1 LQLSEKEVMSVLDIY
16 WDMIRKTLSSLEHNR
31 LYLRGLGTFYIKHW
45 AVSKKIKINNA
56 VIAKYTENPT
66 SGSLTIINE
75 LMKDNLKLNKVWDK
89 EVESKQEWNR
99 IKDERRNQNLEG
111 EEQDS

>member
-1 LQLSEKEVMSVLDIY
+1 LQLSEKEVASVLDVY
-16 WDMIRKTLSSLEHNR
+16 WDKIRKTLSSLEHNKIF
-31 LYLRGLGTFYIKHW
+31 LKGLGTFYIKHW
-45 AVSKKIKINNA
+45 AVTKKMKINNA

-66 SGSLTIINE
+66 SGSLTIINQ

-89 EVESKQEWNR
+89 EVEMRQEWHR
-99 IKDERRNQNLEG
+99 IKDERRNQDLEG